1 MRVGITG
8 HMDLAED
15 CTDLVREAIDRTLPE
30 QGPDLIG
37 VSCMAYGADWI
48 FAEAV
53 LAAGGRLEVVLPA
66 ADYRETKVWR
76 SHHEH
81 FDAIIARA
89 TTVDVMPFE
98 LSDPEA
104 YAAANER
111 MIASI
116 DALLAVWDGKPA
128 KRRGGTADA
137 VAQAERRGVPVTRI
151 WPEGAKRDN
160 GVLGQR
166 RLSARD
172 QPVLRRPAAIPFTV
186 ISKAR
191 FSCGSTSPSA
201 PPSER

>member
-15 CTDLVREAIDRTLPE
+15 CTNLVREAIDRALPQE
-30 QGPDLIG
+30 GPDLIG

-53 LAAGGRLEVVLPA
+53 LDAGGRLEVVLPA

-81 FDAIIARA
+81 FDALIARA

-111 MIASI
+111 MLASI
-116 DALLAVWDGKPA
+116 DKLLAVWDGKPA

-137 VAQAERRGVPVTRI
+137 VAEAERRGVPVTRI
-151 WPEGAKRDN
+151 WPDGAKRANED
-160 GVLGQR
+160 
-166 RLSARD
+166 
-172 QPVLRRPAAIPFTV
+172 
-186 ISKAR
+186 
-191 FSCGSTSPSA
+191 
-201 PPSER
+201 